1 MPHTPRSQTPSLQKG
16 ILLYGRIWIN
26 GNVYPFYIIVLL
38 VVIGAAILGGAPTRG
53 EPDLARELRLMAAMK
68 GTFALAAFT
77 ACYWRLARP
86 ANPWRMA
93 IYVAAPPLMAAGA
106 AGMWSLHHLGV
117 AALGLHAG
125 LFAVLAAALTDPD
138 FLPALRLKSGRRL

>member
-1 MPHTPRSQTPSLQKG
+1 MQVTVADVGARQTASAARPA
-16 ILLYGRIWIN
+16 R
-26 GNVYPFYIIVLL
+26 VTLL
-38 VVIGAAILGGAPTRG
+38 VLSALAIAAGSAAILGGDPTRV
-53 EPDLARELRLMAAMK
+53 EPDLARVLRLMAAMK

>member
-1 MPHTPRSQTPSLQKG
+1 MQVTVADVGARRTGSAARPAR
-16 ILLYGRIWIN
+16 
-26 GNVYPFYIIVLL
+26 VALL
-38 VVIGAAILGGAPTRG
+38 VLSTLAIAAGSVAILGGDPARV
-53 EPDLARELRLMAAMK
+53 EPDLARVLRLMAAMK
-68 GTFALAAFT
+68 GTFALAAFM

-86 ANPWRMA
+86 ANPWRTA

-138 FLPALRLKSGRRL
+138 FLPALLLKSGRRL